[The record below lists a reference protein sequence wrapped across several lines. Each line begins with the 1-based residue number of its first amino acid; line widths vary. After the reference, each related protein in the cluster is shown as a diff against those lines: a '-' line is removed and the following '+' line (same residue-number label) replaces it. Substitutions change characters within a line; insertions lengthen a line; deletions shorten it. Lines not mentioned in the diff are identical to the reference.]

1 MPVPV
6 LLVALLQATSPIV
19 RVDSR
24 GQGRTFYV
32 DTERREIRDALRD
45 VSAPPP
51 AGTLPAW
58 LPPFPGAR
66 PIPRT
71 SANDQS
77 DFSVALYATD
87 APPDAVFA
95 HYESSVRVAR
105 ATVTYVSRQPGRGGA
120 MHVQDSVQK
129 AVVSVSPGPGP
140 TDISV
145 NWRSRVEK
153 PLDLSPTARLTVV
166 WYDDTRQILR
176 LKDSATGKEYDLGM
190 ATMLRYA
197 HSTALEASARSD
209 FPPWL
214 TFYPGAK
221 VVVANGPP
229 AGWQPRAFIDM
240 KTYNVEM
247 ESSASIAQVA
257 DFYRGVFRTNGF
269 TMLNETTSPDRLF
282 LEGRSADRM
291 HKFSINALK
300 RSRDTFIRLTD
311 HFTLP
316 RD

>member
-1 MPVPV
+1 MLTPI
-6 LLVALLQATSPIV
+6 LVIALLQATSPVV

-32 DTERREIRDALRD
+32 DTDHREIRKALRD

-51 AGTLPAW
+51 AGPLPAW

-66 PIPRT
+66 SIPHN
-71 SANDQS
+71 SANDPS

-87 APPDAVFA
+87 ASPDAVFA
-95 HYESSVRVAR
+95 HYESAVRASPVA
-105 ATVTYVSRQPGRGGA
+105 VTYINRQPGRGGA
-120 MHVQDSVQK
+120 MHVEDSVQK

-145 NWRSRVEK
+145 NWRSRVAK
-153 PLDLSPTARLTVV
+153 PLDLSPTARLTAV

-176 LKDSATGKEYDLGM
+176 LRDSTTGKEYELGM
-190 ATMLRYA
+190 PTMLRYA

-214 TFYPGAK
+214 AFYPGAK
-221 VVVANGPP
+221 VVVTNGPP
-229 AGWQPRAFIDM
+229 AGWQPRTFIDM

-247 ESSASIAQVA
+247 ESAASVAQVA

-269 TMLNETTSPDRLF
+269 TMLNESVSPNRLF
-282 LEGRSADRM
+282 LEGRSPDRM
-291 HKFSINALK
+291 HTFSINALK